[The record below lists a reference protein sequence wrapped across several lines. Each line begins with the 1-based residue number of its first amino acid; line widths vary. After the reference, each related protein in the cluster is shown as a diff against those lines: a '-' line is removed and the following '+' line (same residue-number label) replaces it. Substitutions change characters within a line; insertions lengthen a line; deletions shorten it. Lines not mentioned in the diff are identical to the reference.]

1 MNSESPIRT
10 RLAAKDNNPDRVFIF
25 DTTLR
30 DGEQS
35 PGFHLDAS
43 SKLRI
48 ARQLERLGV
57 DVIEAGFPI
66 SSPGDFEACR
76 RIAREVRGVTVTAL
90 ARAVRED
97 VDAVWGAIKDAE
109 DPQIHIVLSVSD
121 VHIDRKLGLSRKE
134 VLKRGAEMVEYARF
148 LCGKVEYSPEDA
160 GRADP
165 DYLIE
170 TVETMIAA
178 GANVI
183 NIPDT
188 TGYCLP
194 HEFGALIGRVIKE
207 ARGSDKALFSVHCH
221 NDLGLAVANTLAALE
236 NGARRVECTINGIG
250 ERAGNTSLEEIVM
263 LLKVRQARL
272 GLECGIET
280 TEITRT
286 SRLVSE
292 LTGTPVQ
299 PNKAVVGANAF
310 AYASGIHQDGVLKD
324 RLNYEIMKPE
334 DVGLADSRIVL
345 TARSG
350 RHAFNHRLNRLGIK
364 VLDGTHDAAWRRFL
378 EVADTKKEVTDED
391 LKKIVAGAEGN
402 GHEGNGHPPV
412 TDQLHDHNHVADA
425 MRHLIFG

>member
-1 MNSESPIRT
+1 VK
-10 RLAAKDNNPDRVFIF
+10 ADRVFIL

-30 DGEQS
+30 DGEES
-35 PGFHLDAS
+35 PGFHLDAF

-57 DVIEAGFPI
+57 DLVEAGFPV

-76 RIAREVRGVTVTAL
+76 RIAREVRGVSVTAL

-97 VDAVWGAIKDAE
+97 IDVAWAAIKDAE
-109 DPQIHIVLSVSD
+109 IPQIHIVLSVSD
-121 VHIDRKLGLSRKE
+121 VHIERKLGMTRRE
-134 VLKRGAEMVEYARF
+134 VLARGAEMVAYART
-148 LCGKVEYSPEDA
+148 LCDRVQYSPEDA

-165 DYLIE
+165 DYLVE
-170 TVETMIAA
+170 TVEAMIAA

-194 HEFGALIGRVIKE
+194 AEFGALVARVIRE
-207 ARGSDKALFSVHCH
+207 ARGAEGTLFSVHCH
-221 NDLGLAVANTLAALE
+221 NDLGLATANALAALQA
-236 NGARRVECTINGIG
+236 GARRLECTINGIG

-263 LLKVRQARL
+263 LMRVRQASL
-272 GLECGIET
+272 GLDCRVDA
-280 TEITRT
+280 TEIIRT
-286 SRLVSE
+286 SRLVAE

-310 AYASGIHQDGVLKD
+310 AHAAGIHQDGILKD

-350 RHAFNHRLNRLGIK
+350 RHAFRHRLARLG
-364 VLDGTHDAAWRRFL
+364 VRLTGERA
-378 EVADTKKEVTDED
+378 EVAWHQFLQLADTRREVTDDD
-391 LKKIVAGAEGN
+391 LRKIVAGLDGAAPPA
-402 GHEGNGHPPV
+402 GH
-412 TDQLHDHNHVADA
+412 DQPSEQNHVADA
-425 MRHLIFG
+425 LRHMIFG

>member
-1 MNSESPIRT
+1 MT
-10 RLAAKDNNPDRVFIF
+10 RGSDVDRVYIF

-35 PGFHLDAS
+35 PGFHLDAT
-43 SKLRI
+43 SKLKI
-48 ARQLERLGV
+48 ARQLEKLGV

-76 RIAREVRGVTVTAL
+76 QIAREIRGTTVTAL

-97 VDAVWGAIKDAE
+97 IDAVWGAIKDAE
-109 DPQIHIVLSVSD
+109 TPQIHIVLSVSD
-121 VHIDRKLGLSRKE
+121 VHIDRKLGMNRAQ
-134 VLKRGAEMVEYARF
+134 VLQRGADMVAYARS
-148 LCGKVEYSPEDA
+148 LCDRVQYSPEDA
-160 GRADP
+160 GRADV

-194 HEFGALIGRVIKE
+194 GEFGDLVRRVITE
-207 ARGSDKALFSVHCH
+207 ARGSENALFSVHCH
-221 NDLGLAVANTLAALE
+221 NDHKLATANALSAVTA
-236 NGARRVECTINGIG
+236 GARRVECTINGIG

-263 LLKVRQARL
+263 LLRVRQARL
-272 GLECGIET
+272 GLECGIDT
-280 TEITRT
+280 TQITTT
-286 SRLVSE
+286 SRLVAE

-310 AYASGIHQDGVLKD
+310 AHASGIHQDGVLKD

-334 DVGLADSRIVL
+334 DVGLDDSRIVL

-350 RHAFNHRLNRLGIK
+350 RHAFHHRLGRLGIK
-364 VLDGTHDAAWRRFL
+364 LADGKAEAAWQRFL
-378 EVADTKKEVTDED
+378 QVADTKREVNDDD
-391 LKKIVAGAEGN
+391 LRKIASGESNGN
-402 GHEGNGHPPV
+402 GHATAIDVPNE
-412 TDQLHDHNHVADA
+412 HNHVADTL
-425 MRHLIFG
+425 RHMIFG

>member
-1 MNSESPIRT
+1 MKEEGVKT
-10 RLAAKDNNPDRVFIF
+10 DRVFIL

-30 DGEQS
+30 DGEES
-35 PGFHLDAS
+35 PGFHLDAF

-57 DVIEAGFPI
+57 DLVEAGFPV

-76 RIAREVRGVTVTAL
+76 RIAREVRGLSVTAL

-97 VDAVWGAIKDAE
+97 IDVAWAAIKDAE
-109 DPQIHIVLSVSD
+109 MPQIHIVLSVSD
-121 VHIDRKLGLSRKE
+121 VHIERKLGMTRQQ
-134 VLKRGAEMVEYARF
+134 VLARGAEMVAYART
-148 LCGKVEYSPEDA
+148 LCERVQYSPEDA

-165 DYLIE
+165 DYLVE
-170 TVETMIAA
+170 TVEAMIAA

-194 HEFGALIGRVIKE
+194 AEFGALVGRVIRE
-207 ARGSDKALFSVHCH
+207 ARGGEGTLFSVHCH
-221 NDLGLAVANTLAALE
+221 NDLGLATANALAALQA
-236 NGARRVECTINGIG
+236 GARRLECTINGIG

-263 LLKVRQARL
+263 LMRVRQASL
-272 GLECGIET
+272 GLDCAVDA
-280 TEITRT
+280 TEIIRT
-286 SRLVSE
+286 SRLVAE

-310 AYASGIHQDGVLKD
+310 AHAAGIHQDGILKD

-350 RHAFNHRLNRLGIK
+350 RHAFRHRLARLG
-364 VLDGTHDAAWRRFL
+364 VRLTGERA
-378 EVADTKKEVTDED
+378 EVAWHQFLQLADTRREVSDDD
-391 LKKIVAGAEGN
+391 LRKIVAGLDGAA
-402 GHEGNGHPPV
+402 PPAGP
-412 TDQLHDHNHVADA
+412 DQPSEHNHVADA
-425 MRHLIFG
+425 LRHMIFG

>member
-1 MNSESPIRT
+1 M
-10 RLAAKDNNPDRVFIF
+10 KDSSPDRVFIF

-35 PGFHLDAS
+35 PGFHLDAN

-48 ARQLERLGV
+48 ARQLEKLGV

-76 RIAREVRGVTVTAL
+76 RIAREIRGATITAL
-90 ARAVRED
+90 ARAVPED
-97 VDAVWGAIKDAE
+97 IDAVWGSIKDAE

-121 VHIDRKLGLSRKE
+121 VHIQRKLGMTRE
-134 VLKRGAEMVEYARF
+134 QVLRRGAEMVAYARSM
-148 LCGKVEYSPEDA
+148 CDKVEYSPEDA

-165 DYLIE
+165 AYLVE
-170 TVETMIAA
+170 TVETMIGA
-178 GANVI
+178 GATVI

-194 HEFGALIGRVIKE
+194 HEFGALVGRVIKE

-221 NDLGLAVANTLAALE
+221 NDLGLAVANTLAAIE
-236 NGARRVECTINGIG
+236 AGARRVECTINGIG
-250 ERAGNTSLEEIVM
+250 ERAGNTSLEEVVM
-263 LLKVRQARL
+263 LLKVRQSKL
-272 GLECGIET
+272 GLECGVET
-280 TEITRT
+280 TQITRA

-310 AYASGIHQDGVLKD
+310 AHASGIHQDGVLKD

-334 DVGLADSRIVL
+334 DVGLSDSRIVL

-350 RHAFNHRLNRLGIK
+350 RHAFHHRLDRLGVK
-364 VLDGTHDAAWRRFL
+364 LAEGGDDAAWQRFL
-378 EVADTKKEVTDED
+378 QLADTKKEVTDED
-391 LKKIVAGAEGN
+391 LRKIAAMSETN
-402 GHEGNGHPPV
+402 GHVGNGHPPV

>member
-1 MNSESPIRT
+1 MREQS
-10 RLAAKDNNPDRVFIF
+10 PDRVFIF

-35 PGFHLDAS
+35 PGFHLDS
-43 SKLRI
+43 NSKLRI

-66 SSPGDFEACR
+66 SSPGDFESCR
-76 RIAREVRGVTVTAL
+76 RVAREIRGATVTAL
-90 ARAVRED
+90 ARAVRD
-97 VDAVWGAIKDAE
+97 DIDAVWGAIRDAE

-121 VHIDRKLGLSRKE
+121 VHIQRKLGMTRE
-134 VLKRGAEMVEYARF
+134 QVLQRGREMVEYARF
-148 LCGKVEYSPEDA
+148 LCDKVEYSPEDA

-194 HEFGALIGRVIKE
+194 YEFGELIRRVINE
-207 ARGSDKALFSVHCH
+207 ARGSENALFSVHCH
-221 NDLGLAVANTLAALE
+221 NDLGLAVANTLAALAA
-236 NGARRVECTINGIG
+236 GARRVECTINGIG

-263 LLKVRQARL
+263 LLKVRQNKL
-272 GLECGIET
+272 GLECGIDT

-310 AYASGIHQDGVLKD
+310 AHASGIHQDGVLKD

-350 RHAFNHRLNRLGIK
+350 RHAFHHRLSRLGITLSDSSK
-364 VLDGTHDAAWRRFL
+364 ADAAWQRFL
-378 EVADTKKEVTDED
+378 QLADTKKEVTDED
-391 LKKIVAGAEGN
+391 LRKIAAMSESN

-412 TDQLHDHNHVADA
+412 TDQLHDHNHVADTL
-425 MRHLIFG
+425 RHLIFG

>member
-1 MNSESPIRT
+1 MNEKS
-10 RLAAKDNNPDRVFIF
+10 APDRVFIF

-35 PGFHLDAS
+35 PGFHLDAN

-48 ARQLERLGV
+48 ARQLEKLGV

-76 RIAREVRGVTVTAL
+76 RIAREIRGVTVTAL

-97 VDAVWGAIKDAE
+97 IDAVWGAIKEAE
-109 DPQIHIVLSVSD
+109 SPQIHIVLSVSD
-121 VHIDRKLGLSRKE
+121 VHIDRKLGMTRAQ
-134 VLKRGAEMVEYARF
+134 VLKRGAEMVSYARS
-148 LCGKVEYSPEDA
+148 LCDRVQYSPEDA

-165 DYLIE
+165 DYLVE

-194 HEFGALIGRVIKE
+194 WEFGEIVRRAITE
-207 ARGSDKALFSVHCH
+207 ARGSEKALFSVHCH
-221 NDLGLAVANTLAALE
+221 NDLGLAVANTLAALAA
-236 NGARRVECTINGIG
+236 GARRVECTINGIG
-250 ERAGNTSLEEIVM
+250 ERAGNASLEEVVM
-263 LLKVRQARL
+263 LLNVRHSKL
-272 GLECGIET
+272 GLECAVDT
-280 TEITRT
+280 KEITRA
-286 SRLVSE
+286 SRLVAE
-292 LTGTPVQ
+292 LTGSPVQ

-310 AYASGIHQDGVLKD
+310 AHASGIHQDGVLKD

-334 DVGLADSRIVL
+334 DVGLSDSRIVL

-350 RHAFNHRLNRLGIK
+350 RHAFHHRLSRLGIT
-364 VLDGTHDAAWRRFL
+364 LADGQVDAAWQRFL
-378 EVADTKKEVTDED
+378 QVADTKKEVTDED
-391 LKKIVAGAEGN
+391 LRKIAVATAEPDGHETNGN
-402 GHEGNGHPPV
+402 GHETNGHPPV
-412 TDQLHDHNHVADA
+412 TDQLLDHNHVADTL
-425 MRHLIFG
+425 RHLIFG

>member
-1 MNSESPIRT
+1 MSDKT
-10 RLAAKDNNPDRVFIF
+10 PDRVFIF

-35 PGFHLDAS
+35 PGFHLDAN

-48 ARQLERLGV
+48 ARQLEKLGV

-66 SSPGDFEACR
+66 SSPGDFESCR
-76 RIAREVRGVTVTAL
+76 RIAREIRGTTVTAL
-90 ARAVRED
+90 ARAVRD
-97 VDAVWGAIKDAE
+97 DIDAVWGAIKEAE
-109 DPQIHIVLSVSD
+109 APQIHIVLSVSD
-121 VHIDRKLGLSRKE
+121 VHIERKLGLTRQE
-134 VLKRGAEMVEYARF
+134 VLKRGVEAVSYARS
-148 LCGKVEYSPEDA
+148 LCDQVEYSPEDA
-160 GRADP
+160 GRADI

-178 GANVI
+178 GATVI

-194 HEFGALIGRVIKE
+194 HEFGGLVRRVITE
-207 ARGSDKALFSVHCH
+207 ARGADKTIFSVHCH
-221 NDLGLAVANTLAALE
+221 NDLGLAVANTLAAIE
-236 NGARRVECTINGIG
+236 AGARRVECTINGIG

-263 LLKVRQARL
+263 LLKVRQSKL
-272 GLECGIET
+272 GLECGVDT
-280 TEITRT
+280 TQITRT

-310 AYASGIHQDGVLKD
+310 AHASGIHQDGVLKD

-334 DVGLADSRIVL
+334 DVGLLDSRIVL

-350 RHAFNHRLNRLGIK
+350 RHAFRHRLDRLGIELPDSK
-364 VLDGTHDAAWRRFL
+364 VDAAWQRFL
-378 EVADTKKEVTDED
+378 QVADTKKEVTDED
-391 LKKIVAGAEGN
+391 LRKIAAMTESNGN
-402 GHEGNGHPPV
+402 GNEGNGHPPV
-412 TDQLHDHNHVADA
+412 TDQLHDHNHVADTL
-425 MRHLIFG
+425 RHLIFG

>member
-1 MNSESPIRT
+1 MSDST
-10 RLAAKDNNPDRVFIF
+10 PDRVFIF

-35 PGFHLDAS
+35 PGFHLDS
-43 SKLRI
+43 NSKVRI
-48 ARQLERLGV
+48 ARQLEKLGV

-66 SSPGDFEACR
+66 SSPGDFDSCR
-76 RIAREVRGVTVTAL
+76 RIAREIRGATVTAL
-90 ARAVRED
+90 ARAVRD
-97 VDAVWGAIKDAE
+97 DIDAVWGAIKDAE

-121 VHIDRKLGLSRKE
+121 VHIQRKLGMTRQQ
-134 VLKRGAEMVEYARF
+134 VLERGREMVEYARF
-148 LCGKVEYSPEDA
+148 LCDKVEYSPEDA

-194 HEFGALIGRVIKE
+194 YEFGELVRRVINE
-207 ARGSDKALFSVHCH
+207 ARGSERALFSVHCH
-221 NDLGLAVANTLAALE
+221 NDLGLAVANTLAALAA
-236 NGARRVECTINGIG
+236 GARRVECTINGIG
-250 ERAGNTSLEEIVM
+250 ERAGNTSLEEVVM
-263 LLKVRQARL
+263 LLKVRQAKL
-272 GLECGIET
+272 GLECGIDT
-280 TEITRT
+280 TEITRA

-310 AYASGIHQDGVLKD
+310 AHASGIHQDGVLKD

-334 DVGLADSRIVL
+334 DVGLADSKIVL

-350 RHAFNHRLNRLGIK
+350 RHAFHHRLNRLGIAIADPSK
-364 VLDGTHDAAWRRFL
+364 ADAAWQRFL
-378 EVADTKKEVTDED
+378 QLADTKKEVTDED
-391 LKKIVAGAEGN
+391 LRKIAAMSESN

-412 TDQLHDHNHVADA
+412 TDQLHDHNHVADTL
-425 MRHLIFG
+425 RHLIFG

>member
-1 MNSESPIRT
+1 MRDVS
-10 RLAAKDNNPDRVFIF
+10 PDRVFIF

-35 PGFHLDAS
+35 PGFHLDS
-43 SKLRI
+43 NSKLRI
-48 ARQLERLGV
+48 ARQLEKLGV

-66 SSPGDFEACR
+66 SSPGDFESCR
-76 RIAREVRGVTVTAL
+76 RIAREIRGATVTAL

-97 VDAVWGAIKDAE
+97 IDAVWGAIKDAE

-121 VHIDRKLGLSRKE
+121 VHIQRKLGMTREQVLSRGK
-134 VLKRGAEMVEYARF
+134 EMVEYARF
-148 LCGKVEYSPEDA
+148 LCDKVEYSPEDA
-160 GRADP
+160 GRSDP

-194 HEFGALIGRVIKE
+194 HEFGELLRRVINE
-207 ARGSDKALFSVHCH
+207 ARGSEKALFSVHCH
-221 NDLGLAVANTLAALE
+221 NDLGLAVANTLAALAA
-236 NGARRVECTINGIG
+236 GARRVECTINGIG
-250 ERAGNTSLEEIVM
+250 ERAGNTSLEEVVM
-263 LLKVRQARL
+263 LLKVRQAKL
-272 GLECGIET
+272 GLECGIDT
-280 TEITRT
+280 KEITRT

-310 AYASGIHQDGVLKD
+310 AHASGIHQDGVLKD

-334 DVGLADSRIVL
+334 DVGLADSKIVL

-350 RHAFNHRLNRLGIK
+350 RHAFHHRLDRLGITLSDASK
-364 VLDGTHDAAWRRFL
+364 ADAAWQRFL
-378 EVADTKKEVTDED
+378 QLADTKKEVTDED
-391 LKKIVAGAEGN
+391 LRKIAAMSESN

-412 TDQLHDHNHVADA
+412 TDQLSDHNHVADTL
-425 MRHLIFG
+425 RHLIFG

>member
-1 MNSESPIRT
+1 MSES
-10 RLAAKDNNPDRVFIF
+10 PDRVFIF

-35 PGFHLDAS
+35 PGFHLDAN
-43 SKLRI
+43 SKVRI
-48 ARQLERLGV
+48 ARQLEKLGV

-76 RIAREVRGVTVTAL
+76 RIAREIRGATVTAL

-97 VDAVWGAIKDAE
+97 IDAVWGAIKEAE
-109 DPQIHIVLSVSD
+109 SPQIHIVLSVSD
-121 VHIDRKLGLSRKE
+121 VHIDRKLGMTRAQ
-134 VLKRGAEMVEYARF
+134 VLQRGAEMVSYARS
-148 LCGKVEYSPEDA
+148 LCDRVQYSPEDA

-178 GANVI
+178 GANII

-194 HEFGALIGRVIKE
+194 WEFGEIVRRAITE
-207 ARGSDKALFSVHCH
+207 ARGSEKALFSVHCH
-221 NDLGLAVANTLAALE
+221 NDLGLAVANTLAALAV
-236 NGARRVECTINGIG
+236 GARRVECTINGIG

-263 LLKVRQARL
+263 LLNVRQAKL
-272 GLECGIET
+272 GLECAVDT
-280 TEITRT
+280 KEITRA
-286 SRLVSE
+286 SRLVAE

-310 AYASGIHQDGVLKD
+310 AHASGIHQDGVLKD

-334 DVGLADSRIVL
+334 DVGLSDSRIVL

-350 RHAFNHRLNRLGIK
+350 RHAFHHRLSRLGIT
-364 VLDGTHDAAWRRFL
+364 LADGNVDAAWKRFL
-378 EVADTKKEVTDED
+378 QVADTKKEVSDED
-391 LKKIVAGAEGN
+391 LRKIAASVNEPNGQENDGPETN
-402 GHEGNGHPPV
+402 GHDTNGHPPV
-412 TDQLHDHNHVADA
+412 TDQLLDHNHVADTL
-425 MRHLIFG
+425 RHLIFG

>member
-1 MNSESPIRT
+1 MND
-10 RLAAKDNNPDRVFIF
+10 KNPDRVFIF

-35 PGFHLDAS
+35 PGFHLDAN

-48 ARQLERLGV
+48 ARQLEKLGV

-76 RIAREVRGVTVTAL
+76 RIAREIRGATVTAL

-97 VDAVWGAIKDAE
+97 IDAVWGAIKEAE
-109 DPQIHIVLSVSD
+109 TPQIHIVLSVSD
-121 VHIDRKLGLSRKE
+121 VHIDRKLGMTRE
-134 VLKRGAEMVEYARF
+134 QVLKRGAEMVSYARS
-148 LCGKVEYSPEDA
+148 LCDRVQYSPEDA

-165 DYLIE
+165 DYLVE
-170 TVETMIAA
+170 TVEKMIAA
-178 GANVI
+178 GATVI

-194 HEFGALIGRVIKE
+194 NEFGEIVRRAMTE
-207 ARGSDKALFSVHCH
+207 ARGSENALFSVHCH
-221 NDLGLAVANTLAALE
+221 NDLGLAVANTMAALE
-236 NGARRVECTINGIG
+236 AGARRVECTINGIG

-263 LLKVRQARL
+263 LLNVRQAKL
-272 GLECGIET
+272 GLECGVNT
-280 TEITRT
+280 KEITRA
-286 SRLVSE
+286 SRLVAE

-310 AYASGIHQDGVLKD
+310 AHASGIHQDGVLKD

-334 DVGLADSRIVL
+334 DVGLSDSRIVL

-350 RHAFNHRLNRLGIK
+350 RHAFHHRLGRLGITLPDGK
-364 VLDGTHDAAWRRFL
+364 VEGAWQRFL
-378 EVADTKKEVTDED
+378 QVADTKKEVSDED
-391 LKKIVAGAEGN
+391 LRKIAAASVEPN
-402 GHEGNGHPPV
+402 GHETNGGETNGHETNGHPPV
-412 TDQLHDHNHVADA
+412 TDQLHDHNHVADTL
-425 MRHLIFG
+425 RHLIFG

>member
-1 MNSESPIRT
+1 MR
-10 RLAAKDNNPDRVFIF
+10 PDRVFVF

-35 PGFHLDAS
+35 PGFHLDAN

-48 ARQLERLGV
+48 ARQLEKLGV

-76 RIAREVRGVTVTAL
+76 RIAREIRGATVTAL

-97 VDAVWGAIKDAE
+97 IDAVWGAIKEAE
-109 DPQIHIVLSVSD
+109 TPQIHIVLSVSD
-121 VHIDRKLGLSRKE
+121 VHINRKLGMTRQQ
-134 VLKRGAEMVEYARF
+134 VLKRGAEMVAYARS
-148 LCGKVEYSPEDA
+148 LCDNVQYSPEDA

-165 DYLIE
+165 DYLVE
-170 TVETMIAA
+170 TVETMIGA
-178 GANVI
+178 GATVI
-183 NIPDT
+183 NVPDT

-194 HEFGALIGRVIKE
+194 WEFGDLIRRIIND
-207 ARGSDKALFSVHCH
+207 ARGSENALFSVHCH
-221 NDLGLAVANTLAALE
+221 NDLGLAVANTLAAISA
-236 NGARRVECTINGIG
+236 GARRVECTINGIG

-263 LLKVRQARL
+263 LLRVRQAML
-272 GLECGIET
+272 GLECGIDT

-286 SRLVSE
+286 SRLVAE

-310 AYASGIHQDGVLKD
+310 AHASGIHQDGVLKD

-334 DVGLADSRIVL
+334 DVGLSDSRIVL

-350 RHAFNHRLNRLGIK
+350 RHAFHHRLGRLG
-364 VLDGTHDAAWRRFL
+364 LALSDEHADEAWQRFL
-378 EVADTKKEVTDED
+378 KLADTKKEITDED
-391 LKKIVAGAEGN
+391 LKKIAAMSESNGN
-402 GHEGNGHPPV
+402 GHESNGHPPV
-412 TDQLHDHNHVADA
+412 TDQLHDHNHVADTL
-425 MRHLIFG
+425 RHLIFG